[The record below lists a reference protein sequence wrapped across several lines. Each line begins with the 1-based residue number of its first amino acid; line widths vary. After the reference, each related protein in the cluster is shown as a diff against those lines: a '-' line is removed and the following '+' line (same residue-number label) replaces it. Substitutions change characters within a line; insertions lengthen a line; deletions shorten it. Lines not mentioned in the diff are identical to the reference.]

1 MTSLTCRI
9 QNMAQMNLS
18 TGRDA
23 QTENR
28 PVIAK
33 GEGEWKGVGAQGQQM
48 QLLFRMDKQSVP
60 TAQHKELYPV
70 SWDRT

>member
-33 GEGEWKGVGAQGQQM
+33 GEGEWKGVGA
-48 QLLFRMDKQSVP
+48 
-60 TAQHKELYPV
+60 
-70 SWDRT
+70 